1 LIFTFR
7 SALLEQSFEQA
18 SDLEL
23 VGLARQGVE
32 AAFEEIVRRHSPRI
46 FRIASQ
52 FFRRREAVEDAAQ
65 ETFLKAY
72 TQLKA
77 YEERG
82 SFEGWLARIATN
94 TCINI
99 LRSAKR
105 RPEYAITELTKEE
118 DDWLEQRLTEVSDPR
133 QSSVENQLLAADLAE
148 KLLEKV
154 SPDDRT
160 VLTLMDGNEL
170 SVKEVAGM
178 TGWSEANVKVR
189 AMRAR
194 QRMRKA
200 LEKLLNRNKSTE
212 SAGKHEK

>member
-1 LIFTFR
+1 
-7 SALLEQSFEQA
+7 
-18 SDLEL
+18 
-23 VGLARQGVE
+23 
-32 AAFEEIVRRHSPRI
+32 VRRHSPRI
-46 FRIASQ
+46 FRIAGQ

-72 TQLKA
+72 TQLGS

-94 TCINI
+94 TCINV

-105 RPEYAITELTKEE
+105 RPEYTISELTKDE
-118 DDWLEQRLTEVSDPR
+118 DDWLEQRLTDVSDPH
-133 QSSVENQLLAADLAE
+133 QSSAESRLLAADLAE
-148 KLLEKV
+148 KLLEQV
-154 SPDDRT
+154 SPEDRT

-178 TGWSEANVKVR
+178 TGWSESNVKVR

-194 QRMRKA
+194 QRMRQA
-200 LEKLLNRNKSTE
+200 FEKLFNKKKGTE
-212 SAGKHEK
+212 SAGNDEK

>member
-1 LIFTFR
+1 
-7 SALLEQSFEQA
+7 
-18 SDLEL
+18 
-23 VGLARQGVE
+23 
-32 AAFEEIVRRHSPRI
+32 VRRHSPRI

-52 FFRRREAVEDAAQ
+52 FFRGREAVEDAAQ

-72 TQLKA
+72 TQLA
-77 YEERG
+77 SFEERG

-99 LRSAKR
+99 LRSARR
-105 RPEYAITELTKEE
+105 RPEYTITQLTREE
-118 DDWLEQRLTEVSDPR
+118 DDWLDQRLTEVTDPR
-133 QSSVENQLLAADLAE
+133 QSSVENQLVAADLAE
-148 KLLEKV
+148 KLLAQV

-194 QRMRKA
+194 QRMRQA
-200 LEKLLNRNKSTE
+200 WEKLLKRNRKPE
-212 SAGKHEK
+212 SAGKNEK

>member
-1 LIFTFR
+1 
-7 SALLEQSFEQA
+7 
-18 SDLEL
+18 L
-23 VGLARQGVE
+23 VNLARKGDE
-32 AAFEEIVRRHSPRI
+32 AAFEEIVKRHSPRI
-46 FRIASQ
+46 FRVASQ

-72 TQLKA
+72 TQLSS

-82 SFEGWLARIATN
+82 SFEGWMVRIATN

-105 RPEYAITELTKEE
+105 RPEYSISELTKEE
-118 DDWLEQRLTEVSDPR
+118 DDWLEQRMVDVLDPK
-133 QSSVENQLLAADLAE
+133 QSSVENQLVAADLAE
-148 KLLEKV
+148 KLLEEV

-178 TGWSEANVKVR
+178 TGWSESNVKIR

-194 QRMRKA
+194 QRMRQA
-200 LEKLLNRNKSTE
+200 MEKLLGRKKS
-212 SAGKHEK
+212 

>member
-1 LIFTFR
+1 LWLG
-7 SALLEQSFEQA
+7 APLLEQSYEQA

-23 VGLARQGVE
+23 VSFARKGDE

-46 FRIASQ
+46 FRVASQ

-72 TQLKA
+72 TQFSS

-82 SFEGWLARIATN
+82 SFEGWLVRIATN

-105 RPEYAITELTKEE
+105 RPEYSISELTKEE
-118 DDWLEQRLTEVSDPR
+118 DDWLEQRMVNVLDPK
-133 QSSVENQLLAADLAE
+133 QSSVENQLVAADLAE
-148 KLLEKV
+148 KLLEEV

-178 TGWSEANVKVR
+178 TGWSESNVKIR

-194 QRMRKA
+194 QRMRQA
-200 LEKLLNRNKSTE
+200 FEKLLSKKK
-212 SAGKHEK
+212 A